1 MSHQPVRPAALDEA
15 EALLGVEFGDRGLLA
30 LALVHS
36 SYANENPDAD
46 AASNERLE
54 FLGDGFINFVV
65 AHHLYEKAA
74 GAPEGEL
81 TAWRSLLVRG
91 ETLAGVAS
99 RLALGQLLVMG
110 RGEEAGGGRERAT
123 NLADAFE
130 AVVGALLLDKG
141 YVTARAFVLRCLE
154 DDIDSALRSEP
165 PKDPKSRLQELLQSA
180 GREVPRYDTVASDG
194 PDGAPWF
201 IVQVSAGDRVV
212 GQGAGRRKVDA
223 ERAAASSAL
232 EKLAGGDAG
241 SGPG

>member
-1 MSHQPVRPAALDEA
+1 MSHRLAGATALDEV
-15 EALLGVEFGDRGLLA
+15 EARLSLRFADRELLA

-36 SYANENPDAD
+36 SYANENPEVG

-54 FLGDGFINFVV
+54 FLGDGFINFVI
-65 AHHLYEKAA
+65 AHRLYEKAP

-81 TAWRSLLVRG
+81 TARRSLVVRG
-91 ETLAGVAS
+91 ETLARVAS
-99 RLALGQLLVMG
+99 RLGLGDLLVMG
-110 RGEEAGGGRERAT
+110 RGEEAGGGRERASI
-123 NLADAFE
+123 LADAFE
-130 AVVGALLLDKG
+130 AVVGALLLDGG
-141 YVTARAFVLRCLE
+141 YTSARAFVLRSLR

-180 GREVPRYDTVASDG
+180 GREAPRYDSVASDG

-201 IVQVSAGDRVV
+201 TVEVSTGSEVL

-232 EKLAGGDAG
+232 ERLGEEDA
-241 SGPG
+241 